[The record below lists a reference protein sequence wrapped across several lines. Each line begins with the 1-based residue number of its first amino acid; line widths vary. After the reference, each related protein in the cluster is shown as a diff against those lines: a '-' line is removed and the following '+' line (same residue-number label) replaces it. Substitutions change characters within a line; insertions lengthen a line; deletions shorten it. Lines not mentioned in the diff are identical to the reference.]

1 MNRKGFTLIELMI
14 VFSIAFI
21 LLAIALPSIGFIP
34 VMPNYSQGSR
44 VGVVNKL
51 SERGIFFKS
60 WEGEMMMAL
69 PTNSTSAIG
78 TQQFSFNVEPKI
90 VNRILEAMNSGKR
103 IEVKYRQWLLK
114 PISIESQYVVYDLK
128 ETK

>member
-1 MNRKGFTLIELMI
+1 MNRKGFTLVELMI
-14 VFSIAFI
+14 VLSIAFI
-21 LLAIALPSIGFIP
+21 LLAIALTNIGFIP

-69 PTNSTSAIG
+69 PTNSTNAIG
-78 TQQFSFNVEPKI
+78 AQQFSFNVEPKI